1 MSSDIISIFLIAVGL
16 SADCF
21 AVALSSGISTRNQSW
36 LKVLRVAFSFGL
48 FQALM
53 PLIGW
58 LVGRTMIN
66 FISGFDHWIAFA
78 LLGFVGGKMIFESFR
93 HSEEEEKTTDISGGW
108 MLITMS
114 VATSLDALAVGLSFA
129 MLDVH
134 IASASAIIGLV
145 ALGITIVGFQA
156 GKRAGKL
163 MGKRAETLGGLILL
177 AIAFRILLSHIL
189 G

>member
-1 MSSDIISIFLIAVGL
+1 MNNDLISIFLIAIGL

-21 AVALSSGISTRNQSW
+21 AVSLSSGISTKNQSW
-36 LKVLRVAFSFGL
+36 IKVLRVALSFGI

-58 LVGRTMIN
+58 LVGRTVIG

-78 LLGFVGGKMIFESFR
+78 LLGFVGGKMIFESFH
-93 HSEEEEKTTDISGGW
+93 HSKDDDKATDISRGW
-108 MLITMS
+108 LLITMS
-114 VATSLDALAVGLSFA
+114 IATSIDALAVGLSFA
-129 MLDVH
+129 LLDIQ
-134 IASASAIIGLV
+134 IALASPIIGVV
-145 ALGITIVGFQA
+145 ALGITVVGFQA
-156 GKRAGKL
+156 GKHAGKL

-189 G
+189 N